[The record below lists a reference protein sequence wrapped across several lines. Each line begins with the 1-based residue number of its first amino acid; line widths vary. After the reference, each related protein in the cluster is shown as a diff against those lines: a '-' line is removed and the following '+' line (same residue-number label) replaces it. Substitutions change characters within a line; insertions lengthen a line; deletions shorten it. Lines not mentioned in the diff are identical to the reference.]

1 MNHHHLALSTLL
13 FGASHAAL
21 YECPDPGTDPI
32 EVATVGKFQL
42 LVLQQLLTAAGGRW
56 SWKPFHNR
64 LTTDASFHL
73 IPYRLWQCQITY
85 EDPKK

>member
-42 LVLQQLLTAAGGRW
+42 LVLQQATLDSGRR
-56 SWKPFHNR
+56 PVVVE
-64 LTTDASFHL
+64 T
-73 IPYRLWQCQITY
+73 IP
-85 EDPKK
+85 